1 MPKLKTPKMLI
12 ASIGLHLGRRELVR
26 RALAGQSTQPTTS
39 ISMGGAKAPKGK
51 GKSPGASPNKAK
63 SKAKKHATP
72 LAEPDAE
79 RSGGRKR
86 RSVRSRSRLS
96 HSRSCVVNALCRPN
110 IKFLFSNN
118 RKTRASYRVTGTE
131 PQQRTRTHWTVSNVE

>member
-1 MPKLKTPKMLI
+1 
-12 ASIGLHLGRRELVR
+12 
-26 RALAGQSTQPTTS
+26 
-39 ISMGGAKAPKGK
+39 MGGAKAPKGK

-72 LAEPDAE
+72 LAEPDGRAGRRGAARPTPRAE
-79 RSGGRKR
+79 GK
-86 RSVRSRSRLS
+86 VFLS
-96 HSRSCVVNALCRPN
+96 LVNALCRPN
-110 IKFLFSNN
+110 IKFMFSNN